1 MKARLKRFADNLNF
15 TSTERVV
22 LLVLVGA
29 FVAGLGIMFFRR
41 EPVSAPRFDYS
52 ASDAEFARRSA
63 VPRGPAGAQAP
74 ARRVPGATA
83 DSTGPSRVPAA
94 RERAPKA
101 GPMVP
106 IDVNSAGKRE
116 LMKLPGIGEVIA
128 ERIVRYRAEH
138 GAYRE
143 LRDLLKVKGIGKK
156 KLEHIAPYCFV
167 EK

>member
-1 MKARLKRFADNLNF
+1 MKARLKRFIDSLNF

-29 FVAGLGIMFFRR
+29 FVAGLGITFFRR
-41 EPVSAPRFDYS
+41 EPVPAPRFDYS

-63 VPRGPAGAQAP
+63 APRGAAGARAP
-74 ARRVPGATA
+74 GSQGPGAMA
-83 DSTGPSRVPAA
+83 DSTGPSGVSKTRGAA
-94 RERAPKA
+94 RKA

-106 IDVNSAGKRE
+106 IDVNSAGERE
-116 LMKLPGIGEVIA
+116 LMALPGIGEVIA
-128 ERIVRYRAEH
+128 GRIVRYRAEH